1 MKNHFFSLVLV
12 SILFL
17 SGCSNRTTLT
27 ETISIPSTAENADL
41 NYDTIV
47 SLAHA
52 IDRQEIMAKIADHN
66 PVSQGLDYTI
76 GALETSKIHKSF
88 SEEADGVEKETKSE
102 HYVQVRISLHVNK
115 SAAKQAA
122 PILKAYKEFFERE
135 LQRNG
140 FEVK

>member
-27 ETISIPSTAENADL
+27 ETISIPSTAVNADL

-52 IDRQEIMAKIADHN
+52 IDPQEIMAKIADHN
-66 PVSQGLDYTI
+66 PASQGLDYTI
-76 GALETSKIHKSF
+76 GALETTKIHTSF
-88 SEEADGVEKETKSE
+88 SEEADGVEQEIKRG

-115 SAAKQAA
+115 LTAKQAA
-122 PILKAYKEFFERE
+122 PLLKRYKEYMEGE